1 MGKGSRRKDNLTGAQ
16 KQEMRAKRLEARRAA
31 KAEAEAR
38 RRKQERRE
46 RFVRLVIMGFVV
58 VSLVWFIF
66 LRNQQPTEFDGNPI
80 TQFSTAGVNNHT
92 GGTVNYETLPPV
104 SGEHAP
110 GAAPCGVYNQQI
122 PDETQVHMLEH
133 GAVGIQYLPTLP
145 VEQIKEIEAIVEDS
159 ERNVYSAPYPGMESQ
174 VAVTS
179 WSRKMELEE
188 IDAPAVQKY
197 VDAFAG
203 KGPEPGQE
211 CPKEVDSP
219 FEPQAS
225 PSPAPVATISPEPED
240 GAGSGG
246 GKKGKSNDG

>member
-1 MGKGSRRKDNLTGAQ
+1 MGKGSKRKDNLTGAQ

-46 RFVRLVIMGFVV
+46 RIVRLVIMGFVV

-66 LRNQQPTEFDGNPI
+66 LRNQQPKEIDGHPI

-92 GGTVNYETLPPV
+92 SDPVNYETLPAV

-110 GAAPCGVYNQQI
+110 GAAPCGVYDQQI

-145 VEQIKEIEAIVEDS
+145 VDQIKEIEAIVEDS
-159 ERNVYSAPYPGMESQ
+159 ERDVFSAPYPGMESQ
-174 VAVTS
+174 VAVSS
-179 WSRKMELEE
+179 WSRKMELDEL
-188 IDAPAVQKY
+188 DASAVEQY
-197 VDAFAG
+197 IDAFAG
-203 KGPEPGQE
+203 KGPESGQE

-225 PSPAPVATISPEPED
+225 PSPTPVATISPEPED
-240 GAGSGG
+240 AGGSGK
-246 GKKGKSNDG
+246 GKKGKDSDG